1 MEDEYDKI
9 GRVKCINN
17 TRKIM
22 HTHTCLLASSRAV
35 TPRSWKQSA
44 ATAVDARNRS
54 MMFTARQQH
63 SKDRRKYLCTGMSQ
77 LTSLQRASGVTCM
90 DTVND
95 TVQLISRLH
104 GIFWF

>member
-1 MEDEYDKI
+1 MQ
-9 GRVKCINN
+9 
-17 TRKIM
+17 
-22 HTHTCLLASSRAV
+22 HTQNHAHTHTDPHTCLLASSRAV

-90 DTVND
+90 DTFND
-95 TVQLISRLH
+95 TVHTATVNI
-104 GIFWF
+104 